1 MYLLK
6 QDFIYFFIDDSENA
20 ISKFP
25 PTNFSNILHTIDIIK
40 TMHFVYLSQIMTTVH
55 RTMKYSQ
62 TCISDHLY

>member
-6 QDFIYFFIDDSENA
+6 QNFIYFFIYDAENA

-25 PTNFSNILHTIDIIK
+25 RTNFSLHTIDIIK

-55 RTMKYSQ
+55 MTMKYNQ
-62 TCISDHLY
+62 TCFSDHLY